1 MSSRSSSGRYTLGK
15 RQVRAFR
22 LLCTKASSQCSE
34 MEVGACAAVEGGH
47 LVASE
52 SSGAFCVRAL
62 AEGLAALEQMDVLFE
77 LNEAPSPSQRL
88 VCTACRNHFRA
99 AELELVHMPYGLDGE
114 PDDDPAMMKT
124 IEVLKGFEVMAPLP
138 SATIER
144 IAHMF
149 QPTPLVA
156 GHVLIEQGQ
165 EGERLYLVE
174 AGELEVSVQQGEGPA
189 TVVATLGAG
198 SCVGEMSLLTGQ
210 GASATVKALGD
221 VKVLVLDKRPFH
233 ALLVQNPG
241 LNIYFAQL
249 LVERI
254 RHNHELLAKQVQS
267 GMSGEL
273 STMSPQMLLQALS
286 SANVSGGVVLESGA
300 GAVELRFVEGELHQV
315 NPKRGLADEDPEE
328 VIYQLLGW
336 SAGTFSFEAET
347 GAVERTFFKNLL
359 ALMLEGTRRFDEARL
374 ADLREENP

>member
-1 MSSRSSSGRYTLGK
+1 
-15 RQVRAFR
+15 
-22 LLCTKASSQCSE
+22 
-34 MEVGACAAVEGGH
+34 MEVGALAAVEGGH
-47 LVASE
+47 LVARE

-62 AEGLAALEQMDVLFE
+62 AAGLAALEQMDLLLE

-99 AELELVHMPYGLDGE
+99 AELELIHMPYGLDGE

-149 QPTPLVA
+149 QPTPLAA

-174 AGELEVSVQQGEGPA
+174 EGELEVSVEQGEGAA

-210 GASATVKALGD
+210 GASATVKALSE

-241 LNIYFAQL
+241 LNVYFAQL

-286 SANVSGGVVLESGA
+286 SANVSGGVVLESEA

-315 NPKRGLADEDPEE
+315 NPQGGLSEEDPEE
-328 VIYQLLGW
+328 LVYQLLGW
-336 SAGTFSFEAET
+336 SEGSFTFEAEA
-347 GAVERTFFKNLL
+347 GPVERTFFKNLL

-374 ADLREENP
+374 ADLREEP